1 MSIEEII
8 QETLSFYDPLSVT
21 QIIMQTDM
29 EKLKTH
35 PNFTKENL
43 IELLKQLEKK
53 KLIKKG
59 KSKDGDTWLRVM
71 PKRSLWQRL
80 TSHF

>member
-8 QETLSFYDPLSVT
+8 QETLSFYDPLTVT

-43 IELLKQLEKK
+43 IELLSQLEKK
-53 KLIKKG
+53 KLVTKG
-59 KSKDGDTWLRVM
+59 SSKDGDTWLRVI

>member
-1 MSIEEII
+1 MIIEEVIK
-8 QETLSFYDPLSVT
+8 QTLSFYDPLTVT

-29 EKLKTH
+29 DKLTSH

-43 IELLKQLEKK
+43 LELLNQLEKR
-53 KLIKKG
+53 KLVKKG
-59 KSKDGDTWLRVM
+59 VSKDGDTWLRVM

-80 TSHF
+80 TSYF